1 MGQKFPALEDLVKK
15 LQKDL
20 NDHLLNYKTFSD
32 DATRKIINNEENHKH
47 LKSEVITFKTETNMF
62 KSDTNKKLTEAD
74 KRITELEL
82 AIRSIKDQLAIFGS
96 ISHGNSGDQNS
107 GASSAE
113 LQILQLTLNK
123 LIERVTN
130 VELDVSDLQKLKEK
144 VHNIQNTV
152 ADHSKRINNIE
163 DELAELRSL
172 KAKLELLEQMLRDGK
187 GKASRGSSFEHN
199 THIGGTGVS
208 VEQVRAMID
217 EEINKLRD
225 EIMALLEALKAA
237 LDKKAEAEDL
247 WKSEAALLEKLDQ
260 IAGALMKRAQSD
272 KNDTKKALMFLEKKV
287 PWKFYLTN

>member
-1 MGQKFPALEDLVKK
+1 M
-15 LQKDL
+15 
-20 NDHLLNYKTFSD
+20 NDHLLNYKTFTD
-32 DATRKIINNEENHKH
+32 DATRKIINGEENHKH
-47 LKSEVITFKTETNMF
+47 LKSEVVTFKTETNIF

-82 AIRSIKDQLAIFGS
+82 AIRSIKDQLAILGS
-96 ISHGNSGDQNS
+96 IPRGNSNQSSGD
-107 GASSAE
+107 SSAE

-123 LIERVTN
+123 LIERVTT
-130 VELDVSDLQKLKEK
+130 VEGDVSDLQRLKEK
-144 VHNIQNTV
+144 VSNIQSTV
-152 ADHSKRINNIE
+152 SDHSKRINNIE
-163 DELAELRSL
+163 DELAELRNL
-172 KAKLELLEQMLRDGK
+172 KAKLEMLEQMLRDGK

-199 THIGGTGVS
+199 THIGGNGVS
-208 VEQVRAMID
+208 IEQVKAMID

-287 PWKFYLTN
+287 MKILRI